1 MALLFSRRAVSL
13 QPHCRCASASPET
26 AWRVFGGNFMGEH
39 YKEKNVRKWKESL
52 QDRRKQFA
60 REAIH
65 ERYEKIVANRV
76 VSRVPHL
83 RSVHRQRLL
92 NFVELENAR
101 VAAYRKY
108 ETQEKMK
115 VLNEELEE
123 ASEAEREDRDVADIN
138 RRERIEHFQN
148 EGFVTLEGLDDAVD
162 AALDNPVGFGSA
174 LTRQG
179 HRVERQVE
187 ARTTTT
193 STADAEEFQE
203 EEDPDEAD

>member
-1 MALLFSRRAVSL
+1 
-13 QPHCRCASASPET
+13 
-26 AWRVFGGNFMGEH
+26 MGEH

-101 VAAYRKY
+101 VAAYRY
-108 ETQEKMK
+108 
-115 VLNEELEE
+115 
-123 ASEAEREDRDVADIN
+123 VAFYYPFAIYT
-138 RRERIEHFQN
+138 RRLIIS
-148 EGFVTLEGLDDAVD
+148 LL
-162 AALDNPVGFGSA
+162 
-174 LTRQG
+174 
-179 HRVERQVE
+179 
-187 ARTTTT
+187 
-193 STADAEEFQE
+193 
-203 EEDPDEAD
+203 